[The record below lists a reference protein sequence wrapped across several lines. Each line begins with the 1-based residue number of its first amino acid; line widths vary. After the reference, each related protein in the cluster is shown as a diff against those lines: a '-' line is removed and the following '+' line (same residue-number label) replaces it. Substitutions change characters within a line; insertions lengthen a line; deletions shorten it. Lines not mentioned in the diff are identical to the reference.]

1 MPRPEYPSAGRIAR
15 PVAGR
20 AVSCYARSM
29 DNATSVVAVDP
40 EIMGGKP
47 CFAGTRVPVTVL
59 FDALA
64 RGRSVDY
71 FVEQFPT
78 VKAEQVRAV
87 LAQAEQLVRS
97 DALANALVAAA

>member
-1 MPRPEYPSAGRIAR
+1 M
-15 PVAGR
+15 GR
-20 AVSCYARSM
+20 ASHYDRGM
-29 DNATSVVAVDP
+29 DNPISAVAVDP
-40 EIMGGKP
+40 EILGGKP
-47 CFAGTRVPVTVL
+47 CFAGTRVPVTTL

-87 LAQAEQLVRS
+87 LAQAKELVQSR
-97 DALANALVAAA
+97 ALSAAA